1 MVNGEASSTEVE
13 VQVEVK
19 VKVKQDREQG
29 PIRGGPRLALF
40 YDCSRPRLVR
50 PTYLP

>member
-13 VQVEVK
+13 VKVE
-19 VKVKQDREQG
+19 VKVKQDREHG

-50 PTYLP
+50 PTTYLP